1 MKITK
6 DKLARLISTL
16 FVPPAFT
23 IVTFT
28 IFALLLET
36 ESQKQFMVILVAL
49 LFGFIAPIV
58 LFIVF
63 RKSGKLAD
71 QDALI
76 KEERTIPFFIATG
89 FYAIGLVLLIIFQ
102 INIISIAFWFCYISN
117 TLLTILIN
125 RYEKISA
132 HTMGAAGPMAALTFV
147 FGPLSSFLNISGYD
161 CWLGKDKVG
170 MSFFHSGC
178 TWIFLC
184 IYFNLSSNFLN
195 REIIYYVKFYILFV
209 ILNFLK

>member
-1 MKITK
+1 MKINK
-6 DKLARLISTL
+6 DKLARIISTL

-36 ESQKQFMVILVAL
+36 DSQKQFVVILVAL
-49 LFGFIAPIV
+49 LFGFIAPIA

-63 RKSGKLAD
+63 RKLGKLAD

-76 KEERTIPFFIATG
+76 KEERTLPFFIATG
-89 FYAIGLVLLIIFQ
+89 FYVIGLLLLIIFKV
-102 INIISIAFWFCYISN
+102 NIVSIAFWFCYISN

-132 HTMGAAGPMAALTFV
+132 HTMGAAGPMAAFTFLL
-147 FGPLSSFLNISGYD
+147 GPLALFSMIIVLIVGWARIKLECHTFIQIALGFFIGFISTY
-161 CWLGKDKVG
+161 LQ
-170 MSFFHSGC
+170 
-178 TWIFLC
+178 IFL
-184 IYFNLSSNFLN
+184 I
-195 REIIYYVKFYILFV
+195 VKLFS
-209 ILNFLK
+209 

>member
-1 MKITK
+1 MKINK
-6 DKLARLISTL
+6 DKLARIVSTL

-28 IFALLLET
+28 IFALLLEND
-36 ESQKQFMVILVAL
+36 SQKQFVIILVAF
-49 LFGFIAPIV
+49 LFGFVAPIT

-76 KEERTIPFFIATG
+76 KEERTVPFFIVTG
-89 FYAIGLVLLIIFQ
+89 FFAIGLVLLIIFQ
-102 INIISIAFWFCYISN
+102 VSIISIAFWFCYISN

-132 HTMGAAGPMAALTFV
+132 HTMGAAGPMAAFTFV
-147 FGPLSSFLNISGYD
+147 FGPIALFLILLVIIVSWARIELECHSFIQVVLGFFIAFISTY
-161 CWLGKDKVG
+161 LQ
-170 MSFFHSGC
+170 
-178 TWIFLC
+178 IFL
-184 IYFNLSSNFLN
+184 I
-195 REIIYYVKFYILFV
+195 VKLFG
-209 ILNFLK
+209 

>member
-1 MKITK
+1 MKINK
-6 DKLARLISTL
+6 DKLARIVSTL

-28 IFALLLET
+28 IFALLLEND
-36 ESQKQFMVILVAL
+36 SQKQFVIILVAF
-49 LFGFIAPIV
+49 LFGFVAPIT

-76 KEERTIPFFIATG
+76 KEERTVPFFIVTG
-89 FYAIGLVLLIIFQ
+89 FFAIGLVLLIIFQ
-102 INIISIAFWFCYISN
+102 VSIISIAFWFCYISN

-132 HTMGAAGPMAALTFV
+132 HTMGAAGPMAAFTFV
-147 FGPLSSFLNISGYD
+147 FGPPALFLMILVIIVGWARIKLECHTFIQVALGFFFAFISTY
-161 CWLGKDKVG
+161 LQ
-170 MSFFHSGC
+170 
-178 TWIFLC
+178 IF
-184 IYFNLSSNFLN
+184 IIVKIFN
-195 REIIYYVKFYILFV
+195 
-209 ILNFLK
+209 

>member
-1 MKITK
+1 MKINK
-6 DKLARLISTL
+6 DKLARIISTL

-28 IFALLLET
+28 IFALFLENDP
-36 ESQKQFMVILVAL
+36 QKQLAVILVAFV
-49 LFGFIAPIV
+49 FGFVAPIA

-71 QDALI
+71 HDALI
-76 KEERTIPFFIATG
+76 KEERTIPFFIAVG
-89 FYAIGLVLLIIFQ
+89 FYAIGLVLLIIFKV
-102 INIISIAFWFCYISN
+102 NIISIAFWFCYISN

-147 FGPLSSFLNISGYD
+147 FGPAALFLMVLVIIVGWARIRLECHTFIQVALGFFFAFISTY
-161 CWLGKDKVG
+161 LQ
-170 MSFFHSGC
+170 
-178 TWIFLC
+178 IFL
-184 IYFNLSSNFLN
+184 I
-195 REIIYYVKFYILFV
+195 VKLFS
-209 ILNFLK
+209 